1 MWPPPTF
8 YFMTQIITALP
19 RYSDGEIDRAFLKE
33 IHSGFKLERETEKG
47 RIDAVAKETQQF
59 KGKAH
64 PTLGRPVASM
74 PARDFFRLT
83 QKYGH
88 KEVHSKEFIK
98 HFQKKMP
105 ELAPNAI

>member
-1 MWPPPTF
+1 M
-8 YFMTQIITALP
+8 
-19 RYSDGEIDRAFLKE
+19 REIQN
-33 IHSGFKLERETEKG
+33 GFKLERETEKE
-47 RIDAVAKETQQF
+47 RVAQVAKEAKQF

-83 QKYGH
+83 KKYGH

-98 HFQKKMP
+98 YFNKKMP
-105 ELAPNAI
+105 ELSPNQI